1 MERRGLGFE
10 WIANRRPGIEQL
22 VSRMKEANEEYDEG
36 MRNMRFRL
44 ENCVEGEGV
53 ERDAVQNALL
63 EHIEHGGVE
72 ELA

>member
-22 VSRMKEANEEYDEG
+22 VSRMKEANEEYDED
-36 MRNMRFRL
+36 MRNMRFQL
-44 ENCVEGEGV
+44 ENCVDGEGV
-53 ERDAVQNALL
+53 ERDAVQDALL

>member
-22 VSRMKEANEEYDEG
+22 VSRMKEANEEYDED
-36 MRNMRFRL
+36 MRNMRFQL
-44 ENCVEGEGV
+44 ENCVDREGV
-53 ERDAVQNALL
+53 ERDAVQDALL